1 MLLDGFGYLKF
12 EKMVHGACTIKP
24 FTIVIYINPSLELNV
39 SSIMMLPIIILLS
52 VIMPLIILL
61 SVIMLGVILLSVIM
75 LGVILLRDISV
86 ECHSTECHSRESPP
100 KEC

>member
-39 SSIMMLPIIILLS
+39 SSIMLPIIILLS
-52 VIMPLIILL
+52 VIMPIIILL
-61 SVIMLGVILLSVIM
+61 SVIL
-75 LGVILLRDISV
+75 LGVILLRAISV
-86 ECHSTECHSRESPP
+86 ECHSSECHSRESQF
-100 KEC
+100 KE

>member
-52 VIMPLIILL
+52 VIMPIIILP
-61 SVIMLGVILLSVIM
+61 SVIL
-75 LGVILLRDISV
+75 LGVILLRAISV
-86 ECHSTECHSRESPP
+86 ECHSTECHSREFPP